1 MSKIQDIEDIFSIF
15 HDGFIE
21 GYQIDSDTVDLKIG
35 IQYLAELIDE
45 KYEYLNLKL
54 LGVESIKYDAW
65 TDEPYVMT
73 DWDAIFDLGI
83 EVLSTETNNKG
94 QLIVHSNCDNA
105 PNDSF
110 KGGKLIIKCSDYK
123 LSDEANNSLTTNQ
136 LKELSSYYWNEN
148 FGK

>member
-21 GYQIDSDTVDLKIG
+21 SYQIDSDTVDLKIG

-45 KYEYLNLKL
+45 QYKYLNLRL

-65 TDEPYVMT
+65 TAEPFVMT
-73 DWDAIFDLGI
+73 DWNTVFDLGI
-83 EVLSTETNNKG
+83 EILSTETDNEG
-94 QLIVHSNCDNA
+94 QLIVHSNCENA
-105 PNDSF
+105 ANDSF
-110 KGGKLIIKCSDYK
+110 QGGKLAIKCTDYE
-123 LSDEANNSLTTNQ
+123 LSDEEGKSLTIDR
-136 LKELSSYYWNEN
+136 LKELSSYYWNKK